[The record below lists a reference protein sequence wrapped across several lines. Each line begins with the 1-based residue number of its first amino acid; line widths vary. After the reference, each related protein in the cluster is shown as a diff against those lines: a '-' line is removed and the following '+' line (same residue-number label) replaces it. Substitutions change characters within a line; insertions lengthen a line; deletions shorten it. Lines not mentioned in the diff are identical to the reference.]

1 MKVAPV
7 DIFVYGAHK
16 DTTIDDIVEELKF
29 SDILVNKE
37 NIVEKTR
44 EGSNVKSFKISVKA
58 EYLEKALRPETWPLR
73 VKVREWVYYPRRREQ
88 QQKEGGRMGQQR
100 GGAGSEAVG

>member
-37 NIVEKTR
+37 NILEKTR
-44 EGSNVKSFKISVKA
+44 EGSNVKSFKISVI
-58 EYLEKALRPETWPLR
+58 
-73 VKVREWVYYPRRREQ
+73 
-88 QQKEGGRMGQQR
+88 
-100 GGAGSEAVG
+100 S